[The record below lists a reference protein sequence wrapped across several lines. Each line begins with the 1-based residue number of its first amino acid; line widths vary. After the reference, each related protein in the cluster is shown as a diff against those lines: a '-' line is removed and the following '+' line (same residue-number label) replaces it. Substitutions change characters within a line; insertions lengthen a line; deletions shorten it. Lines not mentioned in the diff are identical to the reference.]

1 MKSSMPGAR
10 AAAATPVIAYSSLS
24 LADSTTLR

>member
-10 AAAATPVIAYSSLS
+10 ATGATPVIAYSSLS
-24 LADSTTLR
+24 RADSTTLR